1 MLRLPQRE
9 KVSRQAEIPQGLG
22 NVKTVVQH
30 GNERVSMRLCLP
42 AFFRL
47 AGRPVPVSSGSGDI
61 ISILGAPRLDLPPPD
76 CLKPPRPAP
85 ATFIWPDMALRR
97 GASRLSVLLNGI
109 SRMALAEG
117 GPVAQSSAQHHA
129 LPTLVSLRSL
139 WTPTAQPAGLG
150 ATAAAPAL
158 GSGCRRFNSGGVA
171 AQQAAAQP
179 AAEEQHEEEESLEQ
193 IRARIFGTH
202 IGAGLEVP
210 AVSVPASPHA
220 WRSGCRLHP
229 FPSLGLCCLS

>member
-1 MLRLPQRE
+1 
-9 KVSRQAEIPQGLG
+9 
-22 NVKTVVQH
+22 
-30 GNERVSMRLCLP
+30 
-42 AFFRL
+42 
-47 AGRPVPVSSGSGDI
+47 
-61 ISILGAPRLDLPPPD
+61 
-76 CLKPPRPAP
+76 
-85 ATFIWPDMALRR
+85 
-97 GASRLSVLLNGI
+97 
-109 SRMALAEG
+109 MALAEG

-202 IGAGLEVP
+202 IGNGL
-210 AVSVPASPHA
+210 
-220 WRSGCRLHP
+220 RSGRKVLRRPLLGQKLVDYYPPDPIKADPLMLNLKAENAKLKLDRLRRRGKAP
-229 FPSLGLCCLS
+229 PKKGAGKRAGKKR